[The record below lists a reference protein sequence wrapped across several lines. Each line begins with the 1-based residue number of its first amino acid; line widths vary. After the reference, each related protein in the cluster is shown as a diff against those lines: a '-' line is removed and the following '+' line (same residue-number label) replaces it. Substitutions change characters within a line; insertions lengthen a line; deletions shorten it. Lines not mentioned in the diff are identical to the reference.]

1 MRSNDN
7 NFDQLHWLLGI
18 LHNIDV
24 GLVVI
29 DADYTIQLW
38 NGFMENHSSRKAR
51 DLIGTN
57 LFEQF
62 PELPHSWLERK
73 LNSVFQLNN
82 RSSTTWEQR
91 PFLFEFESYQPIT
104 SRADWM
110 YQDLTLLPLTGLD
123 GSVGHVCLVI
133 YDVTGFALDE
143 IALNNANAKLAKLS
157 QTDGLTGLNN
167 RRTWEDQVRQEFRRC
182 VRSGGTSSLI
192 MLDIDH
198 FKKVNDTYGHQAGD
212 EVIRRIALL
221 LSENQRATDITGR
234 YGGEEFGIVLLD
246 TDSQGA
252 MTFAERLRGKIE
264 AMEIEYEGISIR
276 CTISLGI
283 AEIPRMLEDY
293 QYWIARADKAL
304 YRSKEE
310 GRNRTTLH
318 R

>member
-123 GSVGHVCLVI
+123 GNVGHVCLVI

-143 IALNNANAKLAKLS
+143 IALSKANAKLAKLS

-167 RRTWEDQVRQEFRRC
+167 RRTWEGQVRQEFRRC

-192 MLDIDH
+192 MFDIDH
-198 FKKVNDTYGHQAGD
+198 FKKVNDTHGHQAGD
-212 EVIRRIALL
+212 EVLRRVAML
-221 LSENQRATDITGR
+221 LSENLRSTDIAGR

-252 MTFAERLRGKIE
+252 LTFAERLRSKTE
-264 AMEIEYEGISIR
+264 AMEIEYEGVSIR

-283 AEIPRMLEDY
+283 AEIPRTLEDY